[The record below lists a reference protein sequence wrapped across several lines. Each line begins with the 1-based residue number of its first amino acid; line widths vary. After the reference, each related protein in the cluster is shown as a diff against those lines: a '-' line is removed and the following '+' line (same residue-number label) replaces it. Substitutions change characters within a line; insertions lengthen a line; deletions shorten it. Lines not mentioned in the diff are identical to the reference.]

1 MAFGC
6 FGGRSTRLRVSA
18 EKRFRG
24 WKGEPHKYIDDLIG
38 FKYGVIKAVY
48 FLQSNG
54 KQAYV
59 TCYITKKKNPQH
71 GIFRIMM
78 QTSVYKEGLGWKT
91 ELNVIAKNSKDEANE
106 VFKGIRVQ
114 YDKIKRIK

>member
-6 FGGRSTRLRVSA
+6 FGGHITRLRVPV
-18 EKRFRG
+18 EKCLRD
-24 WKGEPHKYIDDLIG
+24 WESEPHKYFDNLVE
-38 FKYGVIKAVY
+38 FKYGIIKAAY
-48 FLQSNG
+48 LLQSNG

-71 GIFRIMM
+71 GIFRIRI
-78 QTSVYKEGLGWKT
+78 QTSVYKEGFGWKT
-91 ELNVIAKNSKDEANE
+91 ELNLIAKNSKDEANE
-106 VFKGIRVQ
+106 AFKSIRVQ